1 MVVTD
6 VDTGGIDKGKSGRL
20 PQIRMEEGTQ
30 RGQAG
35 TDALDKTMVGRES
48 GKVAPMM
55 RRKKFQIK
63 MLERSEIRVME
74 INQNG
79 HDFAHAQAGGAIA
92 LACGIG
98 QQQVVFRKA
107 HKVIEFAKMFR

>member
-6 VDTGGIDKGKSGRL
+6 VETGGIDKGQSGQM

-35 TDALDKTMVGRES
+35 TDALDKTIVGRKS

-55 RRKKFQIK
+55 RRKKLQIK
-63 MLERSEIRVME
+63 MLEGSKIRVME

-79 HDFAHAQAGGAIA
+79 HDFTYAQAGGAVA
-92 LACGIG
+92 LAYGIG

-107 HKVIEFAKMFR
+107 HKIIEFAKMFC